1 MRPPVHGAYYYGD
14 VASKWAI
21 YGGLA
26 RSTAVGY
33 MNPDPPDLPTSPA
46 LNRPAKV
53 INLAAAGQLSTTAR
67 PAQEV
72 RVHLL
77 NLVSIIEVFNI
88 MFHRPV
94 ALGIIT
100 FRVTIPAMTMYTHS
114 RKLWKRR
121 YARRYLIGC
130 V

>member
-1 MRPPVHGAYYYGD
+1 VAYI
-14 VASKWAI
+14 WAI

-26 RSTAVGY
+26 GSTAVGY
-33 MNPDPPDLPTSPA
+33 MVPDPPDLPTSPA

-67 PAQEV
+67 EV

-88 MFHRPV
+88 MIHIPV
-94 ALGIIT
+94 ALGITT
-100 FRVTIPAMTMYTHS
+100 FRVTIS
-114 RKLWKRR
+114 
-121 YARRYLIGC
+121 GQ
-130 V
+130 